1 MKWYKFAVD
10 HKYVRAYSKIGNMY
24 RYGYGVEASLE
35 EAIKWYTKGVKKKD
49 GESCKILGD
58 LYMDGEEVEQ
68 DYEKAWLNYHYA
80 IKYGCKNGGDVLVS
94 LFVADFSRKEK

>member
-1 MKWYKFAVD
+1 
-10 HKYVRAYSKIGNMY
+10 
-24 RYGYGVEASLE
+24 
-35 EAIKWYTKGVKKKD
+35 
-49 GESCKILGD
+49 
-58 LYMDGEEVEQ
+58 MDGEEVEQ